1 MVHTKLVTRYSN
13 HITFGQQPHYIWSG
27 YHVNKNVDSN
37 EGIGIC
43 HLEPLVSQRPEPVR
57 QNAPDSK

>member
-1 MVHTKLVTRYSN
+1 MVHGSHKTGDQ
-13 HITFGQQPHYIWSG
+13 IQQPHYIWSG

-43 HLEPLVSQRPEPVR
+43 HLEPLVSQRPERVR